1 MHRLLA
7 TRIIPAAAGLALVAA
22 QLAPALAR
30 PLLKGTKGSWT
41 VSEFVATTPE
51 RAWAVLSNYA
61 LQASLAPDIT
71 QAQVLKR
78 IGNTVHLLQ
87 TYKAGYTFGL
97 PIRAQLS
104 ISETP
109 PRGFSYR
116 LVQGEKLN
124 TLQGSWSIT
133 PVKGGVQLRHQ
144 IQVDPQV
151 PALLR
156 PIYYQQQEANLVEWM
171 TILRRRMEQ
180 ASGS

>member
-1 MHRLLA
+1 MHRSLT
-7 TRIIPAAAGLALVAA
+7 TRIITAAAGLALVAA
-22 QLAPALAR
+22 PLAPTGAR
-30 PLLKGTKGSWT
+30 PLLKGAKGSWT
-41 VSEFVATTPE
+41 VSEFVATTPQ

-71 QAQVLKR
+71 QAQVLR
-78 IGNTVHLLQ
+78 RSGNTVLLQQ

-116 LVQGEKLN
+116 LVQGDKLN
-124 TLQGSWSIT
+124 SLQGTWTIT

-156 PIYYQQQEANLVEWM
+156 PIYDQQQEANLVEWM

>member
-1 MHRLLA
+1 MHRSLA
-7 TRIIPAAAGLALVAA
+7 TRIMTAAASLALVTSP
-22 QLAPALAR
+22 LSPALAR
-30 PLLKGTKGSWT
+30 PLLKGAKGSWT

-71 QAQVLKR
+71 QAQVLR
-78 IGNTVHLLQ
+78 RSGNTVLLQQ

-97 PIRAQLS
+97 PIQAQLS

-109 PRGFSYR
+109 RRGFSYR
-116 LVQGEKLN
+116 LVQGDKLN
-124 TLQGSWSIT
+124 SLQGSWTIT
-133 PVKGGVQLRHQ
+133 PVKGGVQLSHQ

-151 PALLR
+151 PAFLR
-156 PIYYQQQEANLVEWM
+156 PIYDQQQESNLVEWM